1 MRFLSRAIGSLSSNS
16 RTHRATAST
25 DRRRSRIGVESL
37 ETRNLLS
44 IAGVTL
50 QYGNLAI
57 TGTHS
62 GGNVAKVWID
72 SATHNV
78 GVSLNGQSEEFDASK
93 VGNVT
98 YTSGRSGGDTFVNS
112 TKLTSLVFAHG
123 SGNHVTGGTGYNFVY
138 FFGNN
143 ETYAATGGYS
153 DVWKAFGTGDTI
165 QNPNHAAVVVYSN

>member
-1 MRFLSRAIGSLSSNS
+1 MRFLSRVITS
-16 RTHRATAST
+16 RAGDSRSHRATAST
-25 DRRRSRIGVESL
+25 DRRRARIGVESL

-62 GGNVAKVWID
+62 SGNVAKVWMD

-78 GVSLNGQSEEFDASK
+78 AVSLNGQSEEFDASK

-123 SGNHVTGGTGYNFVY
+123 SGNHVTGGTG
-138 FFGNN
+138 
-143 ETYAATGGYS
+143 
-153 DVWKAFGTGDTI
+153 
-165 QNPNHAAVVVYSN
+165 